1 MIDTHS
7 PVRWLC
13 LLILIFA
20 ASSVRAQATGE
31 DLSIALVTMGP
42 GEAYWERYGHNAIL
56 VENTKTR
63 AAALY
68 NYGVF
73 DFQQDSFLINF
84 LRGQMQYQLM
94 PFDPQ
99 QDFRRYIAADRDVR
113 IQYLALTAAQRLEL
127 AQFLAWNAR
136 PENAPYRYD
145 YFRNNC
151 STRIRDALDEALD
164 GALLASTASIP
175 SRASYRFHADR
186 QSAPIG
192 PLYLGVRL
200 ALGRSADRTV
210 SRWDELFM
218 PAELHD
224 AVAAMTVTGP
234 DGDPK
239 PLVQRTW
246 HLHESDRHEGPPE
259 PPYQPV
265 LMLAFGVI
273 TAVSLVWLLSG
284 PAGSFRHRLGS
295 FAGHIWIG
303 AVGLS
308 GVFLGW
314 LALGSDHY
322 AAHYN
327 ENILVLCPLLLL
339 LWIRRAVTWVAV
351 GLALAFA
358 GALVLK
364 LLPGSQQNLGVL
376 LAVLP
381 LNLVV
386 VWHRWRINNPSFG
399 T

>member
-1 MIDTHS
+1 M
-7 PVRWLC
+7 VAGGL
-13 LLILIFA
+13 
-20 ASSVRAQATGE
+20 RAQPTGQ

-73 DFQQDSFLINF
+73 DFRQDSFLLNF

-99 QDFRRYIAADRDVR
+99 QDFRRYISSDRDVR
-113 IQYLALTAAQRLEL
+113 IQYLALSPAQRLEL

-164 GALLASTASIP
+164 GALRSRTASIP
-175 SRASYRFHADR
+175 ARASYRFHADR
-186 QSAPIG
+186 QSSPIVL
-192 PLYLGVRL
+192 LYLGVRL
-200 ALGRSADRTV
+200 ALGRSADREV

-218 PAELHD
+218 PEELHD
-224 AVAAMTVTGP
+224 AVAELTVPGAAGETL
-234 DGDPK
+234 

-246 HLHESDRHEGPPE
+246 HLHEADQHNGPPS
-259 PPYQPV
+259 PPYQPF
-265 LMLAFGVI
+265 LMLAVGVAA
-273 TAVSLVWLLSG
+273 TLALLWLLNGASG
-284 PAGSFRHRLGS
+284 SLRSKLGRY
-295 FAGHIWIG
+295 AGHVWV
-303 AVGLS
+303 ASAGLG
-308 GVFLGW
+308 GVFLAW

-327 ENILVLCPLLLL
+327 ENILVLCPLMLL
-339 LWIRRAVTWVAV
+339 LWFRRAVPAV
-351 GLALAFA
+351 SVVLMLAFVA
-358 GALVLK
+358 ALGLK
-364 LLPGSQQNLGVL
+364 LLPGSQQNYGVL
-376 LAVLP
+376 AVVLP
-381 LNLVV
+381 LNLGVL
-386 VWHRWRINNPSFG
+386 WHFWRRSNPSFG